1 MRIAYY
7 IWETFTAG
15 GIQKITID
23 KVNYLVESGHNV
35 LLMTSYQGTRMPF
48 WAIDPRV
55 EQVDLGIDYTP
66 AYKVSNPLK
75 RVLALRNTRSEHK
88 RRLEKALRA
97 FDADICINTAF
108 CEEGSIFPELKD
120 RSKKILESHGV
131 KYALLPQ
138 FKRKGLLSFL
148 GKWMDNRRKARY
160 EEMPKRYD
168 HFVVLSHGH
177 LKQWEGYSNIS
188 AIPNM
193 CTLLP
198 PAVSNLESPIVTIA
212 ARLSEEKNIS
222 SLLRIWRKVL
232 DLGTHWHLNIWGDGP
247 LKEQIQREL
256 RSLNIEQY
264 TSLKGTASDMLTV
277 YNESSI
283 YCLTSSHEGFPMTLM
298 EAQSCGL
305 PIVCYDCPIGPG
317 DIITDGVD
325 GYLIPLH
332 DEDTFAHKLFEV
344 MQNDELRQRMGQEA
358 KAKSERYAPDKVMN
372 EWLDL
377 FHKLL
382 SK

>member
-23 KVNYLVESGHNV
+23 KVNYLVESGYNV
-35 LLMTSYQGTRMPF
+35 LLITSYQSNRPAF
-48 WAIDPRV
+48 WDIDPRV
-55 EQVDLGIDYTP
+55 EQVDLGIDYTT
-66 AYKVSNPLK
+66 AYKISNPLK
-75 RVLALRNTRSEHK
+75 RMLALHSTRTEHK
-88 RRLEKALRA
+88 RRLEKALGA
-97 FDADICINTAF
+97 FKADICVNTAF
-108 CEEGSIFPELKD
+108 CEEGTIFPELKD
-120 RSKKILESHGV
+120 GSKKILESHGT

-138 FKRKGLLSFL
+138 FERKGPLSFL
-148 GKWMDNRRKARY
+148 GKWVDSRRKARY
-160 EEMPKRYD
+160 EEMPKKYD
-168 HFVVLSHGH
+168 HFVVLSNGH
-177 LKQWEGYSNIS
+177 LTQWEGYSNIS

-193 CTLLP
+193 CTLFTTQTSKLGNP
-198 PAVSNLESPIVTIA
+198 VVTVV
-212 ARLSEEKNIS
+212 ARLANQKNIPS
-222 SLLRIWRKVL
+222 ILRIWRKVI
-232 DLGTHWHLNIWGDGP
+232 DLGGRWTLELWGDGP
-247 LKEQIQREL
+247 LEQQVKLLIQEL
-256 RSLNIEQY
+256 NLGSNVRLCGATKDILS
-264 TSLKGTASDMLTV
+264 V
-277 YNESSI
+277 YLQSSI
-283 YCLTSSHEGFPMTLM
+283 CCLSSNYEGLPMTLI
-298 EAQSCGL
+298 EAQVCGL
-305 PIVCYDCPIGPG
+305 PIVAYDCPLGPS